1 LLRKLLTKVLDSD
14 TFAVVENTPDD
25 QDPIWEQCVRVYG
38 TLNEEV
44 PSFSRIISPSRSR
57 VVCVIDRTANI
68 EQAARAIVR
77 ARFSFNG
84 RSPYAPDVV
93 LINEFRQKHLC
104 NAVVQEAT
112 KHFAEQIDS
121 QSNGTVSKKERRD
134 GSRLLKEA
142 CDEDTATELVS
153 GASGSVIHVRQRTS
167 PLLRRKIGEAVLL
180 VHAISSLDDAIDLAN
195 SGNEPLLAAYLF
207 AAPAAAKY
215 LSQFINAHVTCTNE
229 IPADMLVGPAAPL
242 GFPVSMKVRYSKTMF
257 SIPRPE
263 FINFSARSWAVAKAL
278 DGGEPDAER
287 KLREEAERTL
297 PPTGQQPGKAIGFFE
312 QGLLTGATVVATS
325 MITCLALVGFYVL
338 PKALRRLR

>member
-1 LLRKLLTKVLDSD
+1 
-14 TFAVVENTPDD
+14 
-25 QDPIWEQCVRVYG
+25 
-38 TLNEEV
+38 
-44 PSFSRIISPSRSR
+44 
-57 VVCVIDRTANI
+57 
-68 EQAARAIVR
+68 
-77 ARFSFNG
+77 
-84 RSPYAPDVV
+84 
-93 LINEFRQKHLC
+93 
-104 NAVVQEAT
+104 
-112 KHFAEQIDS
+112 
-121 QSNGTVSKKERRD
+121 
-134 GSRLLKEA
+134 
-142 CDEDTATELVS
+142 
-153 GASGSVIHVRQRTS
+153 VRQRTS